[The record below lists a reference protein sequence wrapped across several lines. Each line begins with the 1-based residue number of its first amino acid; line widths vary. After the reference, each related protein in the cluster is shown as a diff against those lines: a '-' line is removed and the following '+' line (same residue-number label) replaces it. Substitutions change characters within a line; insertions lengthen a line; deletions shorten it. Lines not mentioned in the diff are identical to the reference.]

1 MKPKNNTQLPL
12 SLASWSKDVFSYFQW
27 SFSSMDCYIFIHV
40 HFPIQHHSVQTT
52 KCLISSSN
60 TSYCGPQ
67 ASFFVNFF
75 HFFVQMRHF
84 FLSSVGRPSL
94 WITER
99 KEIPPSPFSF
109 LLSQTSRKTCRDSA
123 LPNGSASFW
132 PEIRDFGGIH
142 SLPGAKFVSQS
153 RVFSVNSVND
163 FSFPELIL
171 VSCVL
176 ARSWR
181 VVVRGGC

>member
-1 MKPKNNTQLPL
+1 
-12 SLASWSKDVFSYFQW
+12 
-27 SFSSMDCYIFIHV
+27 
-40 HFPIQHHSVQTT
+40 
-52 KCLISSSN
+52 
-60 TSYCGPQ
+60 
-67 ASFFVNFF
+67 
-75 HFFVQMRHF
+75 MRHF
-84 FLSSVGRPSL
+84 FWSSVGRPSL

-109 LLSQTSRKTCRDSA
+109 FFSQTSRKNSRDSV

-181 VVVRGGC
+181 VVVRGGCKRSAGVSGVPSRRSKHNKIVRNFGPRSCLLWDLFLSRSSVGWC

>member
-1 MKPKNNTQLPL
+1 VVLLIHGLLYFHPCPFPHPTPL
-12 SLASWSKDVFSYFQW
+12 CADHEMFDFLVQHVTLWSTGVIFRQFFSLFRPNAS
-27 SFSSMDCYIFIHV
+27 
-40 HFPIQHHSVQTT
+40 
-52 KCLISSSN
+52 
-60 TSYCGPQ
+60 
-67 ASFFVNFF
+67 
-75 HFFVQMRHF
+75 F

-109 LLSQTSRKTCRDSA
+109 LLSQTSRKNCRDSA